1 MNEDLIKMRDIF
13 KECADIIDE
22 ILALGV
28 REAAGEDVKKES
40 ESVLGRFAYKMIE
53 MESMQS
59 EK

>member
-1 MNEDLIKMRDIF
+1 MRDIF